1 VGGPEYDASSGTL
14 GDEMSQLR
22 LDPLTGRWVAINA
35 ERRQRPNEFQHRSL
49 DVETDPGRPCPFCP
63 GRAES
68 EPPTLVTPGPDGSW
82 RVLVVPNLYP
92 AFEGREPMVVEHLG
106 PIFTQADASGMHEV
120 LVVHPS
126 HDASWA
132 DLDDEQ
138 AEYVM
143 AAIGARAEAHASMPE
158 LRYSQ
163 AIVNYGRE
171 AGASLVHPHGQ
182 LLGLPFVPG
191 EIVVE
196 QNGFDRFSGA
206 CLLCTTIEAE
216 LDAGARV
223 VYVDDSVVVICPY
236 WSGTPFE
243 MLAIPRVHN
252 GHLHTADAPDLAGVG
267 IGLRHGL
274 AALRS
279 ALGDVAYNVVFHSA
293 PYRAQGTFHWHAH
306 VYPKVTTRAGFELG
320 TGVMINVVPPE
331 EAAALLTAARV

>member
-1 VGGPEYDASSGTL
+1 
-14 GDEMSQLR
+14 MSQLR

-35 ERRQRPNEFQHRSL
+35 ERRQRPNEFRSRVL
-49 DVETDPGRPCPFCP
+49 DVETDQSRPCPFCP

-120 LVVHPS
+120 LVVHPD
-126 HDASWA
+126 HNASWA
-132 DLDDEQ
+132 DLSEDQ
-138 AEYVM
+138 AELVM
-143 AAIGARAEAHASMPE
+143 AAIGARADAHATMPE

-171 AGASLVHPHGQ
+171 AGASLSHPHGQ

-191 EIVVE
+191 EIQAE
-196 QNGFDRFSGA
+196 QAGFDRFSGA

-216 LDAGARV
+216 LDANARIVYADDNVLV
-223 VYVDDSVVVICPY
+223 VCPY

-243 MLAIPRVHN
+243 MLAIPRSHSA
-252 GHLHTADAPDLAGVG
+252 HLHGSDLKDLAGVG
-267 IGLRHGL
+267 IGLQRGL
-274 AALRS
+274 ASLRS
-279 ALGDVAYNVVFHSA
+279 ALGDIAYNVVFHSA

-320 TGVMINVVPPE
+320 TGVLINVVPPE
-331 EAAALLTAARV
+331 EAAATLAGALV

>member
-1 VGGPEYDASSGTL
+1 
-14 GDEMSQLR
+14 MSQLR

-35 ERRQRPNEFQHRSL
+35 ERRQRPNEFNIRSL
-49 DVETDPGRPCPFCP
+49 EVETDTSRPCPFCP

-68 EPPTLVTPGPDGSW
+68 EPPMLVTPGPDGSW
-82 RVLVVPNLYP
+82 AVRVVPNLYP

-106 PIFTQADASGMHEV
+106 PIFTQADASGAHEV
-120 LVVHPS
+120 LVVHPD

-132 DLDDEQ
+132 DLSESQ
-138 AEYVM
+138 CELVM
-143 AAIGARAEAHASMPE
+143 AAIAARIDSHSQLPE

-191 EIVVE
+191 EILNE
-196 QNGFDRFSGA
+196 QAGFDRFSGN

-216 LDAGARV
+216 LDDGSRV
-223 VYVDDSVVVICPY
+223 IYTDDNVVIINPF
-236 WSGTPFE
+236 WSGTPYE
-243 MLAIPRVHN
+243 MLAIPRTH
-252 GHLHTADAPDLAGVG
+252 GAHIHTAAAADLTAVGVG
-267 IGLRHGL
+267 LRNGL

-279 ALGDVAYNVVFHSA
+279 TLGDVAYNVVFHSA
-293 PYRAQGTFHWHAH
+293 PYRAQGPFHWHAH

-320 TGVMINVVPPE
+320 TGVLINVVPPE
-331 EAAALLTAARV
+331 LAAQQLSGVLQAAQSA

>member
-1 VGGPEYDASSGTL
+1 
-14 GDEMSQLR
+14 MSQLR

-35 ERRQRPNEFQHRSL
+35 ERRQRPNEFVARQL
-49 DVETDPGRPCPFCP
+49 DVETDPTRPCPFCP
-63 GRAES
+63 GRAET

-106 PIFTQADASGMHEV
+106 PIFTQADASGIHEV
-120 LVVHPS
+120 LVVHPDHTS
-126 HDASWA
+126 SWA
-132 DLDDEQ
+132 DLSDEQ
-138 AEYVM
+138 AELVM
-143 AAIGARAEAHASMPE
+143 AAIAARAEAHSTMSE

-171 AGASLVHPHGQ
+171 AGASLAHPHGQ

-191 EIVVE
+191 EIQAE
-196 QNGFDRFSGA
+196 QAGFDRFSGA

-223 VYVDDSVVVICPY
+223 VYADDRVVVICPY

-243 MLAIPRVHN
+243 LLAIPVCH
-252 GHLHTADAPDLAGVG
+252 GAHLHTAELADLAAVGV
-267 IGLRHGL
+267 GLRHGL
-274 AALRS
+274 SGLRS
-279 ALGDVAYNVVFHSA
+279 VLGDVAYNVVMHSA

-320 TGVMINVVPPE
+320 TGVNINVMPPE
-331 EAAALLTAARV
+331 EAAATLSGSRV

>member
-1 VGGPEYDASSGTL
+1 
-14 GDEMSQLR
+14 MQ
-22 LDPLTGRWVAINA
+22 
-35 ERRQRPNEFQHRSL
+35 
-49 DVETDPGRPCPFCP
+49 VESDSGRPCPFCP

-106 PIFTQADASGMHEV
+106 PIFTQAEASGAHEV
-120 LVVHPS
+120 LVVHPD
-126 HDASWA
+126 HDSSWA
-132 DLDDEQ
+132 DLADEQ
-138 AEYVM
+138 AGLVM
-143 AAIGARAEAHASMPE
+143 AAIGARTEAHAALPE

-191 EIVVE
+191 EILAE
-196 QNGFDRFSGA
+196 QAGFDRFSGA
-206 CLLCTTIEAE
+206 CLLCTTVEAE
-216 LDAGARV
+216 LDAGTRV
-223 VYVDDSVVVICPY
+223 VFADDNVLVVCPY

-243 MLAIPRVHN
+243 MLAIPLQHCA
-252 GHLHTADAPDLAGVG
+252 HLHTADQDNLAAVG
-267 IGLRHGL
+267 RGLRNGL

-279 ALGDVAYNVVFHSA
+279 ILGDVAYNIVFHSA
-293 PYRAQGTFHWHAH
+293 PYRATGTYHWHAH

-320 TGVMINVVPPE
+320 TGVLINVMPPE
-331 EAAALLTAARV
+331 EAASALVGALSASR